1 MNRPIS
7 RTEIIEQLD
16 HPSNDREVAREQ
28 GVSPSAAIAA
38 ALADSLEDGPNKH
51 IIHISASERS
61 AEEISGA
68 LRQFLPGADIIFL
81 PSWDCLPYDRVWPT
95 RANMGRR
102 LRALHEIAGEPKRPR
117 VVVLSIETALQR
129 VPPAP
134 VIAGGFTIL
143 ELGQMFDPHDFRTK
157 AEAVGYAVDERVDEP
172 GEIAFRGDLMDIFPA
187 GADHPVRLVLGPDSC
202 IRELK
207 IYDPVTQLSE
217 HSRESITVGPASEL
231 MFATADHSEL
241 APMRTTPMEERLIAL
256 YGSMPSVF
264 DVASGA
270 SISLPEGLEGPP
282 LDRVLDLIEAA
293 RRARQEVAEP
303 ATPLPEQFYLS
314 REEWDVAVRKRRRT
328 SPTVSATRVPKF
340 VRRARSRDQFAEF
353 VERQTRSGVTVV
365 FAGEASELQRAD
377 RLLYRRL
384 GRRMGEAEDW
394 PQIRSAARG
403 SLLKAE
409 FIVDEGFVD
418 EQSRIALVAATDLFG
433 RALKANG
440 GAATSMLEPELRIG
454 DVVVHEDHG
463 LAILVAVEQ
472 VDLAGQPQ
480 DVVRLEYHGGA
491 SLLVP
496 VDEFGRIWRYGSE
509 PDAVSLDRLN
519 SDGWLSRRKAALR
532 DIDRLAKRL
541 TGLAKAR
548 SCQPAEI
555 MKPSRADLARFAA
568 KFPYTETPDQA
579 AAIRDVLDDLS
590 SGRTMNRLVCGD
602 VGFGKTEVALRA
614 CAAAA
619 LCGKQVAVIA
629 PTTVLARQHY
639 ETFSRRFAGTGLDV
653 AHLSRM
659 VGGAEA
665 RTVKERL
672 RSGRVAVVVGT
683 QALAAKSVT
692 FANLGL
698 LVIDEEHRFG
708 VKLKQ
713 ALRNMAPRLHTLSM
727 SATPIPRTL
736 QSAMSGIQEVS
747 VLNSPPAKRRP
758 VRTILEPFD
767 PASVRAALLRE
778 FRRGGQSF
786 LVVPRIEDIDPVGEQ
801 LNRLVPELAVV
812 TAHGEMK
819 GTRLDEIMVGFAD
832 GEGDILLSTD
842 IIESGLDVP
851 RANTILIWRADRFGL
866 AQLHQLRG
874 RVGRGP
880 VQAIAFLLT
889 EPGVELAEG
898 TRARL
903 STMIALDRL
912 GSGLAISQRD
922 LDLRG
927 AGDLF
932 GEDQAGHMK
941 LIGAGLYQHLL
952 ERAVSLAGGGADPDK
967 QRADIKG
974 APNGAFPPSYVNEPT
989 VRVGLYARLSRMT
1002 SETDLDAFGEE
1013 LEDRFGDMPGQA
1025 ADLLELTRLR
1035 IGAAELGISK
1045 VDVGPEAI
1053 AITFRKKTAAFE
1065 WRFENAQSF
1074 EFRNGRLI
1082 FRPSIPPRGSGVDA
1096 VRSLVGALRA
1106 ARSSRPSA

>member
-7 RTEIIEQLD
+7 RTEIIEQTD
-16 HPSNDREVAREQ
+16 HPANDRDLPREQ
-28 GVSPSAAIAA
+28 GVPPSAAIAA
-38 ALADSLEDGPNKH
+38 ALADSLEDNPNKYIVH
-51 IIHISASERS
+51 IAASERS
-61 AEEISGA
+61 AEDIAEA
-68 LRQFLPGADIIFL
+68 LRQFLPGAENIFL

-95 RANMGRR
+95 RANMGKR
-102 LRALHEIAGEPKRPR
+102 LRALSEIASQPQGPR
-117 VVVLSIETALQR
+117 VVVLSIETTLQR

-134 VIAGGFTIL
+134 VIASGFTIL
-143 ELGQMFDPHDFRTK
+143 EPGQKFDPDDFRTR
-157 AEAVGYAVDERVDEP
+157 AEAIGYGVDERVDEP

-187 GADHPVRLVLGPDSC
+187 GADHPVRVVLGPDSC
-202 IRELK
+202 IRELRT
-207 IYDPVTQLSE
+207 YDPISQLSE
-217 HSRESITVGPASEL
+217 QSRESITVGPASEL
-231 MFATADHSEL
+231 IFETGNHPEL
-241 APMRTTPMEERLIAL
+241 AAMRATSMEERLVAL
-256 YGSMPSVF
+256 YGSMPSFF
-264 DVASGA
+264 DLASSG
-270 SISLPEGLEGPP
+270 SVSLPEGLEGPP
-282 LDRVLDLIEAA
+282 LDRFLDLIEDA
-293 RRARQEVAEP
+293 RRGRQEVAGP
-303 ATPLPEQFYLS
+303 TKPLPEQFYLS
-314 REEWDVAVRKRRRT
+314 REEWDAAVRKRCRT
-328 SPTVSATRVPKF
+328 SPTVSSTRVPKF
-340 VRRARSRDQFAEF
+340 YRQARSRDQFAEF
-353 VERQTRSGVTVV
+353 VQRQTRSGVRVV
-365 FAGEASELQRAD
+365 FTGEAPELQRAD
-377 RLLYRRL
+377 RLLDRKL
-384 GRRMGEAEDW
+384 GRRMEAAADW
-394 PQIRSAARG
+394 PQIRSAASG

-409 FIVDEGFVD
+409 FVIDEGFAD
-418 EQSRIALVAATDLFG
+418 ERSCIAMVAATDLFG
-433 RALKANG
+433 PALKANA

-463 LAILVAVEQ
+463 LAALVAVEQ
-472 VDLAGQPQ
+472 VDLAGQQQ

-496 VDEFGRIWRYGSE
+496 IDEFGRIWRYGSD
-509 PDAVSLDRLN
+509 PDAVPLDRLN

-532 DIDRLAKRL
+532 DIDRIAKRL
-541 TGLAKAR
+541 VSLAKAR
-548 SCQPAEI
+548 SSQPAEI
-555 MKPSRADLARFAA
+555 IKPSRADLARFAA

-579 AAIRDVLDDLS
+579 AAICEVLDDLS
-590 SGRTMNRLVCGD
+590 SGKTMKRLVCGD

-619 LCGKQVAVIA
+619 LCGKQVAVIT

-639 ETFSRRFAGTGLDV
+639 ETFSRRFADTGLEV

-659 VGGAEA
+659 VGVAEA

-672 RSGRVAVVVGT
+672 RSGQVAVVVGT

-698 LVIDEEHRFG
+698 LVVDEEHRFG
-708 VKLKQ
+708 VKLKR
-713 ALRNMAPRLHTLSM
+713 ALRNMASRLHTLSM

-758 VRTILEPFD
+758 VRTILAPFD

-786 LVVPRIEDIDPVGEQ
+786 LVVPRIEDIDPVRQQ
-801 LNRLVPELAVV
+801 LNRLVPELAVK

-819 GTRLDEIMVGFAD
+819 GGQLDEIMVGFAD
-832 GEGDILLSTD
+832 GDGDVLLSTN

-874 RVGRGP
+874 RVGRGA

-952 ERAVSLAGGGADPDK
+952 KRAVSMAGGGADPDR
-967 QRADIKG
+967 QLADI
-974 APNGAFPPSYVNEPT
+974 NGTGNGTFPESYVSEPT

-1013 LEDRFGDMPGQA
+1013 LEDRFGEMPA
-1025 ADLLELTRLR
+1025 EVADLLEFTRLR
-1035 IGAAELGISK
+1035 IAAAEQGISK
-1045 VDVGPEAI
+1045 IDVGPEAI
-1053 AITFRKKTAAFE
+1053 AITFGKKPVGSE
-1065 WRFENAQSF
+1065 WRFENAPRF
-1074 EFRNGRLI
+1074 EFRHGRLI
-1082 FRPSIPPRGSGVDA
+1082 FRSATQPRGSDIGA
-1096 VRSLVGALRA
+1096 VRSVLGALRA
-1106 ARSSRPSA
+1106 AQPSRRQG